1 MNSLHH
7 NGILLPP
14 KFKAQGLSL
23 TIKGIETKLNPEQ
36 EEMAL
41 AWAKKI
47 GTPYVEDP
55 IFQQNFHEDFS
66 EKLGYKTS
74 LKDVDY
80 SNLHKLVLKE
90 REDKAAL
97 SSEEKKKLTQE
108 RKTLREKNK
117 EKYGKAF
124 VDGEEV
130 PLGNYMA
137 EPNSL
142 FMGRGQHPWRG
153 HWKEG
158 PDYKD
163 IELNLSPDAPH
174 PPGDW
179 KEIVWDSEGMW
190 IARWRDKLSAKM
202 KQRNG
207 EEPVGKLKY
216 VWPGDSSFL
225 KQAKD
230 IEKYDK
236 AKSLRE
242 HLDDVKRHINVNL
255 DSMDSRRR
263 KTAMVC
269 YLIDRLKFR
278 VGDEKDEDE
287 EADTVGASTL
297 RPEHLIFNKEGTV
310 TFDFLGKDSV
320 RNVITAQLD
329 PKVVRNLRELA
340 NTKGEPLFIG
350 VNSGLVG
357 DFLKE
362 VMDGLSAKVFRT
374 CYATDAVESKLR
386 EIPCD
391 TKSPDYLKRHVATKA
406 NLEAAVICN
415 HKRTIPTTW
424 GDNLQK
430 KKDRL
435 KELHQKER
443 TDEKT
448 LRAKIREE
456 EEKYRAKLGDNEKKL
471 SEANTKYEE
480 LKRNLETEK
489 HEKTILTLKKRAAS
503 MRDSVK
509 MLRERSRKLKNDHL
523 VTVAKLQSQLDERRK
538 RNLES
543 TERMRLQVE
552 SQEMTKD
559 YNLGTSLKNYV
570 DPRVFYDWGKKVGY
584 DWKEYY
590 PTTLQQKFSW
600 LDKDEEEVEEDEE

>member
-14 KFKAQGLSL
+14 KYEVQGLAL
-23 TIKGIETKLNPEQ
+23 KIKGIETKLKPVQ
-36 EEMAL
+36 EEMAV
-41 AWAKKI
+41 AWTKKI

-66 EKLGYKTS
+66 EKLGVQIT
-74 LKDVDY
+74 LEDVDY
-80 SNLHKLVLKE
+80 SNIHNLVVAE
-90 REDKAAL
+90 RKAKAVL
-97 SSEEKKKLTQE
+97 SSEEKKKQAQE
-108 RKTLREKNK
+108 RKNLREANK

-130 PLGNYMA
+130 LLGNYMA
-137 EPNSL
+137 EPSSL
-142 FMGRGQHPWRG
+142 FMGRGLHPWRG
-153 HWKEG
+153 RWKEG
-158 PDYKD
+158 PDYED
-163 IELNLSPDAPH
+163 IELNLSPDAPR
-174 PPGDW
+174 PPGAW
-179 KEIVWDSEGMW
+179 KAIVWDSEGMW

-202 KQRNG
+202 KQRSG
-207 EEPVGKLKY
+207 EPTGKLKY

-236 AKSLRE
+236 AKALRE
-242 HLDDVKRHINVNL
+242 RLDDVKHHIMVNL
-255 DSMDSRRR
+255 DSPDLRRR

-297 RPEHLIFNKEGTV
+297 RPEHIIFNQEGTV

-329 PKVVRNLRELA
+329 PKVVRNIRELA
-340 NTKGEPLFIG
+340 NTKGEALFNG

-362 VMDGLSAKVFRT
+362 VMEGLSAKVFRT
-374 CYATDAVESKLR
+374 YYATEAVEGKLR

-391 TKSPDYLKRHVATKA
+391 PKSPDYLKHYVATKA
-406 NLEAAVICN
+406 NLAAADVCN
-415 HKRTIPTTW
+415 HKRTLPKTW
-424 GDNLQK
+424 GDSLQK

-435 KELHQKER
+435 KELQQKER
-443 TDEKT
+443 SDEKT

-456 EEKYRAKLGDNEKKL
+456 EEKYRARLGDSEKKL
-471 SEANTKYEE
+471 SEADGKYEDM
-480 LKRNLETEK
+480 KRSLESEK
-489 HEKTILTLKKRAAS
+489 QEKKILSLRKRVAS
-503 MRDSVK
+503 MRDTVK
-509 MLRERSRKLKNDHL
+509 VLRERPRKLKNDHL
-523 VTVAKLQSQLDERRK
+523 TTVENLQSQINERRR
-538 RNLES
+538 RNLEA

-552 SQEMTKD
+552 SQEMTGE

-570 DPRVFYDWGKKVGY
+570 DPRVFYDWGRKVGY

-600 LDKDEEEVEEDEE
+600 LDKNEEEVEEE